1 MLNRYSLVLLLV
13 VMGAWMALS
22 GFGPKGRGN
31 ISIQEQRWVDSVY
44 QTLTPEQRLG
54 QLFMVAAYSNS
65 GQGHV
70 REIENLVSQY
80 GIGGIMFMQGGPVRQ
95 AKLTNRYQSLAKVP
109 LLVAIDAEWGL
120 DMRLDSSMHFAKQ
133 MTLGALPDDRYVYLM
148 GREIALKLKRLGI
161 HVNFSPVVDVNSN
174 PNNPVIGNR
183 SFGESKEKVTARGIA
198 YIKGLQDHGIIA
210 VAKHFPGHGDTDAD
224 SHFSLP
230 VLSHD
235 MARLTEVEL
244 YPFKRSFDAGVM
256 GVMVAHL
263 HVPKLDSIVNRAAT
277 LSPYLVNDLLK
288 GKMQYEG
295 LVFTDALN
303 MKGVTRYH
311 KPGEVDALA
320 LIAGNDVLL
329 FSEDV
334 PKAMQ
339 SIKLAIAAGQI
350 TEQEIEL
357 RVRKMLHAKF
367 WAGLNQYT
375 PIDLTNL
382 SSDLSRPGSKVL
394 QQQLYEQAVTVVA
407 NKNNLL
413 PFRMLDTTSFASLSI
428 GAGSHNMFTQTLDKY
443 TSFKKFAITSRAAP
457 DSVYRN
463 LKRDLAGSDVVV
475 VSLHNLNNNPGNNFN
490 LSGNALGFIKE
501 LQRDSTKKVVVV
513 VMGNAYSLKNFESS
527 QWLVCGYED
536 NEVVNRVIPQVLFG
550 ALPGIGR
557 LPVTASPKFKAG
569 DGITTPSLNRL
580 KYSVPESVGMNST
593 ILKQIDNIALEAIAY
608 AATPGCQVLV
618 VKDGTVVL
626 EKAYGYYTYDRS
638 QPVTE
643 KTIYDLASITKVAA
657 TLQAVMF
664 LKDQGRLKLEEKLI
678 TYLPELRGTNK
689 ASLTVRDVLL
699 HQAGL
704 VAFIPFWKQTLR
716 NGNLNPIYYDT
727 LRSEKFPNEVVPGI
741 YSNQRLEDSVWTWIV
756 KSDLTGKR
764 VANGKFEYR
773 YSDLGLH
780 IMKRVAE
787 RLLNQPLPDFLEQ
800 NFYAPLGASTLT
812 FNPLNKFL
820 KEQIAPT
827 ATTSDLKAN
836 VTVQGTVHDGNAA
849 LLGGTAGHAG
859 LFSNANDLAILMQ
872 MDLQNGNY
880 GGQQYFK
887 TPVVTE
893 FSKGASQYSRRG
905 MGWDKPDPDGN
916 GPTSELAPMSTFGHT
931 GFTGT
936 GTWLDP
942 DNNIIYIFLSNRVYP
957 DAENDKLLKYNIR
970 TRIHDV
976 VYQSLELKP

>member
-1 MLNRYSLVLLLV
+1 MLKRYSLGLLVV
-13 VMGAWMALS
+13 VMGAWWVLS

-31 ISIQEQRWVDSVY
+31 ISVQEQRWVDSVY
-44 QTLTPEQRLG
+44 QSLTPDQRLG
-54 QLFMVAAYSNS
+54 QLFMVAAYSNKTQS
-65 GQGHV
+65 HV
-70 REIENLVSQY
+70 REIEHLITHY
-80 GIGGIMFMQGGPVRQ
+80 GIGGVMFMQGGPVRQ
-95 AKLTNRYQSLAKVP
+95 AKLTNRYQSISKVP

-174 PNNPVIGNR
+174 PKNPVIGNR
-183 SFGESKEKVTARGIA
+183 SFGESKEQVTARGIA

-263 HVPKLDSIVNRAAT
+263 HVPKLDSIANRAAT
-277 LSPYLVNDLLK
+277 LSPYLVQDLLK

-320 LIAGNDVLL
+320 LKAGNDVLL

-334 PKAMQ
+334 PKAIAN
-339 SIKLAIAAGQI
+339 IKQAIADSTI
-350 TEQEIEL
+350 SEQEIEL
-357 RVRKMLHAKF
+357 RVRKMLHAKY
-367 WAGLNQYT
+367 WAGLNQYA
-375 PIDLTNL
+375 PVDLENL
-382 SSDLSRPGSKVL
+382 SQDLSRPVSHVL

-407 NKNNLL
+407 NKSNLL
-413 PFRMLDTTSFASLSI
+413 PFRTLDTIQFASVSI
-428 GAGSHNMFTQTLDKY
+428 GADLNNAFTQSLEKY
-443 TSFKKFAITSRAAP
+443 TSFRKFAVTSRSAP
-457 DSVYRN
+457 DSVYRTIQ
-463 LKRDLAGSDVVV
+463 RELAGSDVVV
-475 VSLHNLNNNPGNNFN
+475 VSLHRLNNNPNNNFN
-490 LSGNALGFIKE
+490 LPGNALGFIRQ

-513 VMGNAYSLKNFESS
+513 VMGNAYSLKNFEASD
-527 QWLVCGYED
+527 WLVCGYED
-536 NEVVNRVIPQVLFG
+536 NEVSRKVVPQVLFG
-550 ALPGIGR
+550 ALPANGR

-569 DGITTPSLNRL
+569 MGISTPALSRL
-580 KYSVPESVGMNST
+580 RYSVPESVGMNSG
-593 ILKQIDNIALEAIAY
+593 ILRQIDNIALEAIAY
-608 AATPGCQVLV
+608 GATPGCQVLV

-626 EKAYGYYTYDRS
+626 EKGYGYYTFDRS

-664 LKDQGRLKLEEKLI
+664 LKDQGRLKLDEKLV
-678 TYLPELRGTNK
+678 TYLPELKGSNK
-689 ASLTVRDVLL
+689 ANLLVRDVLL

-704 VAFIPFWKQTLR
+704 AAYLPFWKRTLVD
-716 NGNLNPIYYDT
+716 GKLNPLYYDS
-727 LRSEKFPNEVVPGI
+727 LPSEAYPNLVVPGV
-741 YSNQRLEDSVWTWIV
+741 YSNKVLEDSVWTWVV
-756 KSDLTGKR
+756 KSDLVGKY
-764 VANGKFEYR
+764 VPGGKFEYR

-780 IMKRVAE
+780 LMKRVAE

-812 FNPLNKFL
+812 FNPLDKFL

-827 ATTSDLKAN
+827 APASDFKPETPL
-836 VTVQGTVHDGNAA
+836 QGTVHDGNAA
-849 LLGGTAGHAG
+849 ILGGKAGHAG

-872 MDLQNGNY
+872 MDLQNGSY
-880 GGQQYFK
+880 GGQKFFK

-893 FSKGASQYSRRG
+893 FSQNGSKNSRRG
-905 MGWDKPDPDGN
+905 LGWDKPDPQGN
-916 GPTSELAPMSTFGHT
+916 GPTSDLAPMSTFGHT

-936 GTWLDP
+936 GAWVDP
-942 DNNIIYIFLSNRVYP
+942 ENNVIYIFLSNRVYP
-957 DAENDKLLKYNIR
+957 DAENDKLLQYNIR

-976 VYQSLELKP
+976 VYQSLEPKP